1 MKNNGVMAGLYT
13 RNLESLGRK
22 IEPYAG
28 RNFGSTDMGNVSYM
42 VPGIHPI
49 IGVAPRGVP
58 IHTEEFETHAG
69 SEAGHRAMVDGGNG
83 DGMDSD

>member
-1 MKNNGVMAGLYT
+1 M
-13 RNLESLGRK
+13 
-22 IEPYAG
+22 
-28 RNFGSTDMGNVSYM
+28 SYM

-69 SEAGHRAMVDGGNG
+69 SEAGHRAMVDGATAMAWTVIDLLSEPSRLAQAKEEFEGRNG
-83 DGMDSD
+83 